1 MQNMLWIPHTSFRP
15 LFWVC
20 VIVLQK
26 KTSNIICLCMYGW
39 MDGMEWNGMERITNK
54 ILVHVTRSEKKTS
67 HVPPGWWTCLP
78 GQHHLRWM

>member
-39 MDGMEWNGMERITNK
+39 MDGIEWNGMERNGMDHACMHDKPRRAFVLNK
-54 ILVHVTRSEKKTS
+54 RSQTKF
-67 HVPPGWWTCLP
+67 WC
-78 GQHHLRWM
+78 M